1 MYARC
6 LQTMGNN
13 ASLQFIL
20 KMESLKKQR
29 FFLST
34 FFFLS
39 GFCFSSWAS
48 RIPTIKEA
56 FGFNEAELGTVLLT
70 MPISSLLG
78 LPISGWL
85 VSKYDSRIPMSV
97 AFAFHAICLTGIA
110 IANTTFTLV
119 VAVFLF
125 AFSMRIVNIAMN
137 TQAITLQKRF
147 DRKINGSFHGLWST
161 GGIVGVGF
169 TTLLVSFEVDML
181 KHLLMV
187 SLFAFGVVLYAYRFL
202 LRNDKSNTG
211 NKLVLGKPDPY
222 IFYLGVM
229 VFFAA
234 VCEGGM
240 FDWSG
245 IYFQEVVNVEI
256 FTAGYLIFMTT
267 MALSRFLSDKIIDSI
282 GMAPTFTISALLI
295 SSGIMLAIIF
305 PYFWIAMIGFS
316 LVGFGTAAVI
326 PMVYSLAGASKK
338 YSPGMAISIVVT
350 YGMVGMLVGPPL
362 IGYIAH
368 AFNLKVS
375 FILFAFSGLML
386 IPFSQLFFRLK
397 KVEK

>member
-1 MYARC
+1 
-6 LQTMGNN
+6 
-13 ASLQFIL
+13 
-20 KMESLKKQR
+20 MESLKKQR
-29 FFLST
+29 FFLSL

-48 RIPTIKEA
+48 RIPTIKEG

-70 MPISSLLG
+70 MPISSLIG
-78 LPISGWL
+78 LPVSGWL
-85 VSKYDSRIPMSV
+85 VSKFDSRIPLFS
-97 AFAFHAICLTGIA
+97 AFVFHAICLTAIGIA
-110 IANTTFTLV
+110 GSTIALV
-119 VAVFLF
+119 ASVFLF
-125 AFSMRIVNIAMN
+125 AFSMRIVNISMN
-137 TQAITLQKRF
+137 TQAIALQKRY
-147 DRKINGSFHGLWST
+147 DRKINGSFHGLWSS

-169 TTLLVSFEVDML
+169 TTLLITFKVDIVP
-181 KHLLMV
+181 HLLTV
-187 SLFAFGVVLYAYRFL
+187 SAFAIAAVLYGYRFL
-202 LRNDKSNTG
+202 LRNDKSKTG

-245 IYFQEVVNVEI
+245 IYFKDVVKIDI

-267 MALSRFLSDKIIDSI
+267 MALSRFLSDKIIDKI
-282 GMAPTFTISALLI
+282 GMSTTFTISSLFI
-295 SSGIMLAIIF
+295 FSGITLAIVF
-305 PYFWIAMIGFS
+305 PYFWPSLVGFS

-326 PMVYSLAGASKK
+326 PLVYTLAGASEK
-338 YSPGMAISIVVT
+338 YSPGMAISIIVT
-350 YGMVGMLVGPPL
+350 YGLVGMLIGPPL

-368 AFNLKVS
+368 AFNLRVS

-386 IPFSQLFFRLK
+386 IPVSKMFFRLK
-397 KVEK
+397 KDN

>member
-1 MYARC
+1 M
-6 LQTMGNN
+6 
-13 ASLQFIL
+13 
-20 KMESLKKQR
+20 
-29 FFLST
+29 
-34 FFFLS
+34 
-39 GFCFSSWAS
+39 
-48 RIPTIKEA
+48 
-56 FGFNEAELGTVLLT
+56 LT
-70 MPISSLLG
+70 MPISSLIG

-85 VSKYDSRIPMSV
+85 VSKYDSRIPLSV
-97 AFAFHAICLTGIA
+97 AFGLHAVCLAGIGF
-110 IANTTFTLV
+110 ANSTFTLV
-119 VAVFLF
+119 ITVFLF
-125 AFSMRIVNIAMN
+125 AFSMRIGNIAMN
-137 TQAITLQKRF
+137 TQAITLQKKF

-169 TTLLVSFEVDML
+169 TTLMVGLDVGIVL
-181 KHLLMV
+181 HLLTV
-187 SLFAFGVVLYAYRFL
+187 AILALASVVYAYPFL
-202 LRNDKSNTG
+202 VRNDKSKTG

-245 IYFQEVVNVEI
+245 IYFQEVVKVEI

-267 MALSRFLSDKIIDSI
+267 MALSRFLSDKVIDKI
-282 GMAPTFTISALLI
+282 GMALSFTISALLI
-295 SSGIMLAIIF
+295 SSGISLAIIF
-305 PYFWIAMIGFS
+305 PYFWPSMIGFS

-350 YGMVGMLVGPPL
+350 YGLVGMLIGPPL
-362 IGYIAH
+362 IGYLSH
-368 AFNLKVS
+368 AFNLQIS

-386 IPFSQLFFRLK
+386 IPVSRLFFKLK
-397 KVEK
+397 NE

>member
-1 MYARC
+1 
-6 LQTMGNN
+6 
-13 ASLQFIL
+13 
-20 KMESLKKQR
+20 MEPLKKQR
-29 FFLST
+29 LFLSV

-48 RIPTIKEA
+48 RIPTIKEG
-56 FGFNEAELGTVLLT
+56 FGFNEAELGTILLT
-70 MPISSLLG
+70 MPISSLIG

-85 VSKYDSRIPMSV
+85 VSKFDSRIPLSV
-97 AFAFHAICLTGIA
+97 AFIFHAICLSFIGL
-110 IANTTFTLV
+110 ANSTTTLV

-125 AFSMRIVNIAMN
+125 AFSMRILNIAMN

-147 DRKINGSFHGLWST
+147 ERKINGSFHGLWST

-169 TTLLVSFEVDML
+169 TTLFVALNITIIPHLLIVSFLTILTV
-181 KHLLMV
+181 
-187 SLFAFGVVLYAYRFL
+187 LFSYRFL
-202 LRNDKSNTG
+202 LRNDKSPTG
-211 NKLVLGKPDPY
+211 NKLLIGKPDPY
-222 IFYLGVM
+222 IFYLGLLI
-229 VFFAA
+229 FFAA

-245 IYFQEVVNVEI
+245 IYFQEIIKVEI
-256 FTAGYLIFMTT
+256 FTAGYLIFMAT
-267 MALSRFLSDKIIDSI
+267 MALSRFFSDRIITRI
-282 GMAPTFTISALLI
+282 GMDKTFILSSLMI
-295 SSGIMLAIIF
+295 FSGISLAIIF
-305 PYFWIAMIGFS
+305 PYFWTAMFGFS

-326 PMVYSLAGASKK
+326 PMVFTLAGASTK

-350 YGMVGMLVGPPL
+350 YGLVGMLIGPPL

-386 IPFSQLFFRLK
+386 IPVSRLFFRLNK
-397 KVEK
+397 Q